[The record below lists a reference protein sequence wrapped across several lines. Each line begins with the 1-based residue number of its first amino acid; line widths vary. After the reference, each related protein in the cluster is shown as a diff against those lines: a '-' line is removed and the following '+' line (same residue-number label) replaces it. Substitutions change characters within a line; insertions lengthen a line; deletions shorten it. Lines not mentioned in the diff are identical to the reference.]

1 MEAPFYSKQNLRF
14 TLRDIVNV
22 SALLDTPH
30 FGMHS
35 LESIDMI
42 LDAADALSEQHLR
55 PILKE
60 MDSTPPHLE
69 NGVVKV
75 HPAMRGLMKKFGED
89 GWISLSAP
97 IEHGGQQ
104 APFTVLQAAAFIM
117 AAANYSTMAYPF
129 LTNGAAHLIESF
141 GSKELQQVFV
151 PRMYAGEW
159 QGTMALTEPQA
170 GSSLSDIT
178 TSATSTPE
186 GHYLIKGQKV
196 FISCGDHNACDNVV
210 HLMLARIHGAPE
222 GTKGISLFVVPKFR
236 ISEGILIAND
246 VNTAGVF
253 HKMGYHGAP
262 ITHLIMGEN
271 SDCHGYLVGEPHKG
285 LSYMFQ
291 MMNEARVGVGLQATS
306 IATAAYYNSLTY
318 SRERTQGRR
327 PGEKNPS
334 TEQIAI
340 IEHADVRRLLLFQ
353 KAIVEGSLS
362 LCLQCTMYLDLSKCA
377 SDSDKE
383 KYYLLAEILTPIAKS
398 YPAEM
403 SILSTSAALQCFG
416 GYGYTKEY
424 LAELYFRE
432 TRIHTLHEGTTAI
445 HGMDLL
451 GRKITMKG
459 GAAVATLLTEINM
472 CIEEAAQNPITAK
485 AAEDLKTC
493 ILKLQKTTGLL
504 LQLAQEKGAEN
515 YLANASVYLEAFGI
529 VTIAWQ
535 WLKQANIANRLIAE
549 NKKQYNSDFL
559 QSKIKTME
567 YFFGYELPKL
577 NGLLNTLNN
586 RQELLLNFK
595 SAELL

>member
-362 LCLQCTMYLDLSKCA
+362 LCLQCTMYLDLSKCD